1 MEQLAIEFILL
12 NGPQADAR
20 GCGGEGMKR
29 GHSCTCPRR
38 RPGVQ
43 IVGWTPGLTTQ
54 GSGVPEQPGILSRNG
69 SNIRNLEKLVSD
81 GTAQIDNLEQ
91 KREIVAGE
99 LSKAQDE
106 RRALLLN
113 GGSGNDKALAR
124 ADARVMKATA
134 SLSGVDDALNELRQR
149 IRERKAELEALR
161 AQLIREGRSQE
172 ILAHIPLVEQAL
184 FAAEQP
190 IRELILASRAA
201 GGPAPEA
208 EGAARLVEDIWGQ
221 LKVAVPSHQG

>member
-1 MEQLAIEFILL
+1 
-12 NGPQADAR
+12 
-20 GCGGEGMKR
+20 
-29 GHSCTCPRR
+29 
-38 RPGVQ
+38 
-43 IVGWTPGLTTQ
+43 
-54 GSGVPEQPGILSRNG
+54 PGILSRNG

-81 GTAQIDNLEQ
+81 GTAQIDNPEQ

-124 ADARVMKATA
+124 ADARAMKATA

-161 AQLIREGRSQE
+161 AQLIREGRTSWRTFRWSSRPSLPPSSQ
-172 ILAHIPLVEQAL
+172 
-184 FAAEQP
+184 
-190 IRELILASRAA
+190 S
-201 GGPAPEA
+201 G
-208 EGAARLVEDIWGQ
+208 
-221 LKVAVPSHQG
+221 S